1 MSSKSST
8 STQSMMMM
16 MSCDLLSPQR
26 FVHFHSELGP
36 IFYSIFCIN
45 DFDVA
50 QEPGV
55 LKRFTTICF
64 FFNTCALMSWQQ
76 GTDVRIF

>member
-1 MSSKSST
+1 
-8 STQSMMMM
+8 
-16 MSCDLLSPQR
+16 
-26 FVHFHSELGP
+26 VHFHSKFGP
-36 IFYSIFCIN
+36 IFYSVFCIN